1 MTLTQIELEELFGVH
16 RTTISRWREAGK
28 LKRLAEG
35 TYPAEYL
42 ANLVELFKP
51 VCPGGVD
58 VDEAREHWIV
68 ECKHS
73 HRRDLMDIVQRRPDR
88 PRTFLAGKKIT
99 QGEQHEIDASVAR
112 YVQILE
118 KRLGMRKPGTTS
130 G

>member
-73 HRRDLMDIVQRRPDR
+73 YRRDLIDIVQWRSDR
-88 PRTFLAGKKIT
+88 PRAFLAGKKIT
-99 QGEQHEIDASVAR
+99 
-112 YVQILE
+112 
-118 KRLGMRKPGTTS
+118 
-130 G
+130 